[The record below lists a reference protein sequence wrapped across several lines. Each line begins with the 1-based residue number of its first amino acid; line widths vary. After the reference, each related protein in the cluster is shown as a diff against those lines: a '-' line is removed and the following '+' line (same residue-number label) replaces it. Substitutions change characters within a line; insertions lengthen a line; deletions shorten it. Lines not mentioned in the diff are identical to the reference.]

1 MSDSP
6 FIHLAVRSSYSLLE
20 SMITTAKLTAWLE
33 ENAMPAVAVTDRNSL
48 FGALELSEKLSGA
61 GIQPIMACC
70 FDVWDGLPKSE
81 PTRLSLY
88 AQNAQGYARL
98 MQLSSEAYLDSS
110 DGVPCLHKKHVST
123 HTDGLIVLTGGAEG
137 SAGKLAARGK
147 IDEARAELQA
157 LADAYPDRCY
167 VEITRHGG
175 AAEITSEPVLVELAY
190 ELGIPLVATHDARFL
205 AASDAGAHDALMC
218 ISNGEYLGQEDRQ
231 RVEPSQYLKSAEDMC
246 ALFEDLPEAIA
257 NTSVIAQRC
266 AIKAEPHKPILPSF
280 AEKNRSE
287 ADALRDIASKGLET
301 RLEEADHLY
310 AERDTYFER
319 LNYELGIIE
328 NMGFPGY
335 FLIVADFIHWS
346 KEQGIPVGPGRG
358 SGAGSLVAWSLLI
371 TDLDPLRFDLLFE
384 RFLNPERVSMPDFD
398 IDFCQERRGEVI
410 RYVRD
415 KYGADSV
422 AMIITF
428 GTLQAKA
435 VVRDVGRVM
444 QMPYGQVDRLAKL
457 IPFNPANPP
466 KLQDAIDEE
475 PKFDEEIEKDSR
487 VRELLDIA
495 LSLEG
500 LYRNAG
506 THAAGVVIGDRPL
519 QEIVPLYSDPRAELP
534 ATQFNMK
541 WAEKA
546 GLVKFDFLGL
556 KTLTVIDRA
565 LKFIRRDGRDV
576 GPEWRSFE
584 DTQTYDL
591 MASGNTLGVFQLEG
605 AGMRDTLKRIK
616 PSNIEDVIAIISLY
630 RPGPMDN
637 IPVFAAGKDDPNT
650 VTYQHPALKPILEA
664 TYGVPVY
671 QEQVMRM
678 AQEIAGYSLGEAD
691 LLRRAMG
698 KKIAS
703 EMDAQ
708 RVRFVSGAKEI
719 KDIEPDLAN
728 SIFDTMAKFAGYGF
742 NKSHAA
748 AYAVIGYHTA
758 YLKAHFPV
766 EFLAASMSLD
776 IGNTDKLAAFFM
788 DARRMGVKILAPCV
802 NASTPD
808 FDVRDGA
815 VVYALGALKGVGL
828 EAMRSLESERNENGA
843 FKDLHDLAGR
853 VDPKA
858 INKKCLEQLSRA
870 GAMDALEANRAR
882 ALAAAPTLASIAAS
896 AEADRAGGQGGLFG
910 DAEPAIRSSLPSATA
925 WNAQTKLDHEFKSVG
940 FYFSGHPLDDV
951 LDGIDESRI
960 TLAMDLEDN
969 AVHDKPLELIG
980 VVRKRDE
987 RPSRNGG
994 KFAFITLSDPTGEI
1008 ELIVQPEMLYVVRE
1022 KLDPGSQVK
1031 VTVRVRKNGDEIRLS
1046 AMTVDALSKARIGRR
1061 TKALKVRLA
1070 KGSDPAQVASIAR
1083 RLKEVPGNER
1093 GEIYLEIPAGENEIV
1108 IVRLP
1113 ETYST
1118 SLAARQALKD
1128 ASGVEHVVDG
1138 ESLAA

>member
-1 MSDSP
+1 MPDSS
-6 FIHLAVRSSYSLLE
+6 FIHLAIRSSYSLLE
-20 SMITTAKLTAWLE
+20 SMVTTKKLTSWLTE
-33 ENAMPAVAVTDRNSL
+33 QGMPAVAVTDRNNMY
-48 FGALELSEKLSGA
+48 GALEMSENLSGA

-70 FDVWDGLPKSE
+70 FDVHDGTPKMT
-81 PTRLSLY
+81 PARVSLY
-88 AQNAQGYARL
+88 AQNSAGYARL
-98 MQLSSEAYLDSS
+98 LELSSFAYLEAD
-110 DGVPCLHKKHVST
+110 DGVPKLKKEHLLEK
-123 HTDGLIVLTGGAEG
+123 TDGLILFTGGAEG
-137 SAGKLAARGK
+137 EVGRYAAKGK
-147 IDEARAELQA
+147 IDEAREA
-157 LADAYPDRCY
+157 LATLAEAYPNRCY
-167 VEITRHGG
+167 VEIMRHGTV
-175 AAEITSEPVLVELAY
+175 AEIHSEPVLIDLAY
-190 ELGIPLVATHDARFL
+190 ELGLPLVATHDVRFL
-205 AASDAGAHDALMC
+205 KASDIGAHDALMC
-218 ISNGEYLGQEDRQ
+218 ISNGEYLGQVDRQ
-231 RVEPSQYLKSAEDMC
+231 RCEPTQYLKTEEEMV
-246 ALFEDLPEAIA
+246 ALFSDLPEAIESTTEVA
-257 NTSVIAQRC
+257 RRC
-266 AIKAEPHKPILPSF
+266 AIKAETHKPILPSF
-280 AEKNRSE
+280 AEKNKSESEALREIAKKGLEQRLSE
-287 ADALRDIASKGLET
+287 ADK
-301 RLEEADHLY
+301 LY
-310 AERDTYFER
+310 AEREAYFER
-319 LNYELGIIE
+319 LDYELGIIE
-328 NMGFPGY
+328 GMGFPGY

-346 KEQGIPVGPGRG
+346 KVQEIPVGPGRG

-466 KLQDAIDEE
+466 TLQEAIDDE
-475 PKFDEEIEKDSR
+475 PKFDEEMERDSR

-495 LSLEG
+495 LALEG

-519 QEIVPLYSDPRAELP
+519 TEIVPLYADPRAELP

-565 LKFIRRDGRDV
+565 LKFIRREGKDV
-576 GPEWRSFE
+576 GPEWRTF
-584 DTQTYDL
+584 DDDATYDL
-591 MASGNTLGVFQLEG
+591 MASGYTLGVFQLEG

-616 PSNIEDVIAIISLY
+616 PGNIEDVIAIISLY

-637 IPVFAAGKDDPNT
+637 IPVFAAGKEDPNT
-650 VTYQHPALKPILEA
+650 VTYQHPSLKPILEA

-708 RVRFVSGAKEI
+708 RVRFVSGAKEVQ
-719 KDIEPDLAN
+719 DIDADLAN

-758 YLKAHFPV
+758 YLKTHFPV

-788 DARRMGVKILAPCV
+788 DARRMGVKVLAPCI
-802 NASTPD
+802 NSSTPD

-828 EAMRSLESERNENGA
+828 EAMRVLEAERVASGA
-843 FKDLHDLAGR
+843 FKDLHDLAER
-853 VDPKA
+853 ADPKS

-870 GAMDALEANRAR
+870 GAMDKLEPNRAR
-882 ALAAAPTLASIAAS
+882 ALAAAPTLSSIAAS

-910 DAEPAIRSSLPSATA
+910 DAEPAMRTRLPSATA
-925 WNAQTKLDHEFKSVG
+925 WNAARKLDAELKSIG

-951 LDGIDESRI
+951 LDGIDETRI
-960 TLAMDLEDN
+960 TLAMQLQDN

-994 KFAFITLSDPTGEI
+994 KFAFITLSDPTGEL
-1008 ELIVQPEMLYVVRE
+1008 ELIVQPEMLYEVRD

-1031 VTVRVRKNGDEIRLS
+1031 ITVKVRKNGDEIRLS
-1046 AMTVDALSKARIGRR
+1046 AMTVDELSKAKVGRR
-1061 TKALKVRLA
+1061 TQALRVRLA
-1070 KGSDPAQVASIAR
+1070 RGSDPAEVASIAR
-1083 RLKEVPGNER
+1083 RLKEIPGNER
-1093 GEIYLEIPAGENEIV
+1093 GQIFLELPTADNKIV
-1108 IVRLP
+1108 VVQLP

-1128 ASGVEHVVDG
+1128 ASGVEQVLDG
-1138 ESLAA
+1138 KSIAA

>member
-1 MSDSP
+1 M
-6 FIHLAVRSSYSLLE
+6 LR
-20 SMITTAKLTAWLE
+20 
-33 ENAMPAVAVTDRNSL
+33 
-48 FGALELSEKLSGA
+48 
-61 GIQPIMACC
+61 Q
-70 FDVWDGLPKSE
+70 
-81 PTRLSLY
+81 
-88 AQNAQGYARL
+88 
-98 MQLSSEAYLDSS
+98 
-110 DGVPCLHKKHVST
+110 
-123 HTDGLIVLTGGAEG
+123 
-137 SAGKLAARGK
+137 
-147 IDEARAELQA
+147 
-157 LADAYPDRCY
+157 AYPDRCY

-175 AAEITSEPVLVELAY
+175 NAEIIAEPILVDLAY
-190 ELGIPLVATHDARFL
+190 ELDLPLVATHDARFL
-205 AASDAGAHDALMC
+205 RPGDAGAHDALMC
-218 ISNGEYLGQEDRQ
+218 IRNGEYLGQEDRQ
-231 RVEPSQYLKSAEDMC
+231 KVSQSQYLKTAEEMRE
-246 ALFEDLPEAIA
+246 LFSDLPEAIE
-257 NTSVIAQRC
+257 NTAIVARRC
-266 AIKAEPHKPILPSF
+266 AIKAETHKPILPSF
-280 AEKNRSE
+280 AEKNKSESE
-287 ADALRDIASKGLET
+287 ALREIALQGLED
-301 RLEEADHLY
+301 RLAEADKLY
-310 AERDTYFER
+310 AEREVYLER
-319 LNYELGIIE
+319 LDYELGIIE
-328 NMGFPGY
+328 GMGFPGY
-335 FLIVADFIHWS
+335 FLIVADFIKWS
-346 KEQGIPVGPGRG
+346 KEQEIPVGPGRG

-466 KLQDAIDEE
+466 KLEDAIADE
-475 PKFDEEIEKDSR
+475 PKFDEEIDKDSR

-495 LSLEG
+495 LALEG

-519 QEIVPLYSDPRAELP
+519 QEIVPLYADPRAELP

-576 GPEWRSFE
+576 GPEWRSF
-584 DTQTYDL
+584 DDQATYEL
-591 MASGNTLGVFQLEG
+591 MASGATLGVFQLEG

-616 PSNIEDVIAIISLY
+616 PGNIEDVIAIISLY

-637 IPVFAAGKDDPNT
+637 IPVFAAGKEDPST
-650 VTYQHPALKPILEA
+650 VTYQHPSLKPILEA

-708 RVRFVSGAKEI
+708 RIRFVSGAKEVQ
-719 KDIEPDLAN
+719 DIGPDLAN

-758 YLKAHFPV
+758 YLKTHFPV

-788 DARRMGVKILAPCV
+788 DARKLGVNVLAPCV
-802 NASTPD
+802 NSATPD

-815 VVYALGALKGVGL
+815 IVYALGALKGVGL
-828 EAMRSLESERNENGA
+828 EAMRALLQERETSGA
-843 FKDLHDLAGR
+843 FKDLHDFAER
-853 VDPKA
+853 VDPKS

-870 GAMDALEANRAR
+870 GALDALEDNRAR
-882 ALAAAPTLASIAAS
+882 ALASAPMLSSIAAS

-910 DAEPAIRSSLPSATA
+910 DAEPAIRVQLPSVPA

-960 TLAMDLEDN
+960 TLAMDLEEN
-969 AVHDKPLELIG
+969 AENDKPLELIG

-1008 ELIVQPEMLYVVRE
+1008 ELIVQPEMLYEVRE
-1022 KLDPGSQVK
+1022 SLDPGSQVK
-1031 VTVRVRKNGDEIRLS
+1031 VTVKVRKTGDEIRLS
-1046 AMTVDALSKARIGRR
+1046 AMTVEELSRAKIGRR
-1061 TKALKVRLA
+1061 TKALRVRLA
-1070 KGSDPAQVASIAR
+1070 KGSDPSDIASIAQ
-1083 RLKEVPGNER
+1083 RLKTIPGNER
-1093 GEIYLEIPAGENEIV
+1093 GQIYLEMQSQTGEIV
-1108 IVRLP
+1108 TIQLP

-1118 SLAARQALKD
+1118 NLAARQALKD
-1128 ASGVEHVVDG
+1128 ASGVEQVIDG
-1138 ESLAA
+1138 ESIAA

>member
-1 MSDSP
+1 MTDSP
-6 FIHLAVRSSYSLLE
+6 FVHLAVRSSYSLLE
-20 SMITTAKLTAWLE
+20 SMITTKKLAAWLE
-33 ENAMPAVAVTDRNSL
+33 AQDMPAVAVTDRNNL
-48 FGALELSEKLSGA
+48 YGALEMSEALSAA

-70 FDVWDGLPKSE
+70 FDVWDGAPKSE

-88 AQNAQGYARL
+88 AQNEQGYARL
-98 MQLSSEAYLDSS
+98 LELSSAAYIETT
-110 DGVPCLHKKHVST
+110 DGVPRLHRDHVFEKT
-123 HTDGLIVLTGGAEG
+123 GGLIVLTGGVEG
-137 SAGKLAARGK
+137 LVGSLAARGK
-147 IDEARAELQA
+147 IDEARRVLEA
-157 LADAYPDRCY
+157 LKDAYPDRCY

-175 AAEITSEPVLVELAY
+175 NLEISAEAVLIDLAY
-190 ELGIPLVATHDARFL
+190 ELGLPLVATHDARFL
-205 AASDAGAHDALMC
+205 NGGDAGAHDALMC
-218 ISNGEYLGQEDRQ
+218 IRNGEYLGQEDRQ
-231 RVEPSQYLKSAEDMC
+231 KVAPSQYLKTAEEMC
-246 ALFEDLPEAIA
+246 ELFADLPEAIE
-257 NTSVIAQRC
+257 NTLAIARRC
-266 AIKAEPHKPILPSF
+266 AIKAETHKPILPSF
-280 AEKNRSE
+280 AQKDKSE
-287 ADALRDIASKGLET
+287 AEALHEIAKQGLER
-301 RLEEADHLY
+301 RLQEADKLY
-310 AERDTYFER
+310 AERDEYFER
-319 LNYELGIIE
+319 LDYELSIIE
-328 NMGFPGY
+328 GMGFPGY
-335 FLIVADFIHWS
+335 FLIVADFIKWS
-346 KEQGIPVGPGRG
+346 KEQDIPVGPGRG

-398 IDFCQERRGEVI
+398 IDFCQERRSEVI

-466 KLQDAIDEE
+466 KLEDAIADE
-475 PKFDEEIEKDSR
+475 PKFDEEIDKDSR

-495 LSLEG
+495 LALEG

-519 QEIVPLYSDPRAELP
+519 QEIVPLYADPRAELP

-576 GPEWRSFE
+576 GPEWRSFDDE
-584 DTQTYDL
+584 ATYEL
-591 MASGNTLGVFQLEG
+591 MASGATLGVFQLEG

-637 IPVFAAGKDDPNT
+637 IPVFAAGKEDPST
-650 VTYQHPALKPILEA
+650 VTYQHPSLKPILEA

-708 RVRFVSGAKEI
+708 RIRFVSGAK
-719 KDIEPDLAN
+719 DVQGIEPNLAN

-758 YLKAHFPV
+758 YLKTHFPV

-788 DARRMGVKILAPCV
+788 DARKLGVKVLAPCV
-802 NASTPD
+802 NSATPD
-808 FDVRDGA
+808 FDVRDGS

-828 EAMRSLESERNENGA
+828 EAMRSLQEERDKSGE
-843 FKDLHDLAGR
+843 FKDLNDFADR
-853 VDPKA
+853 VDPRA
-858 INKKCLEQLSRA
+858 INKKCLEQLARA
-870 GAMDALEANRAR
+870 GAFDVLETNRAR
-882 ALAAAPTLASIAAS
+882 TLASAPMLASMAAS

-910 DAEPAIRSSLPSATA
+910 DSEPAIRVNLPSAPA
-925 WNAQTKLDHEFKSVG
+925 WNSQTKLDHEFKSIG

-960 TLAMDLEDN
+960 TLAMDLEEN
-969 AVHDKPLELIG
+969 AENDKPLELIG

-1008 ELIVQPEMLYVVRE
+1008 ELIVQPEMLYDVRE
-1022 KLDPGSQVK
+1022 SLDPGSQVK
-1031 VTVRVRKNGDEIRLS
+1031 VTVKVRKNGDEIRLS
-1046 AMTVDALSKARIGRR
+1046 AMTVEELSRAKIGRR
-1061 TKALKVRLA
+1061 TKALRVRLA
-1070 KGSDPAQVASIAR
+1070 HGSDPADIASIAQ
-1083 RLKEVPGNER
+1083 RLKTVPGNER
-1093 GEIYLEIPAGENEIV
+1093 GEIYLEMPTKTGEIV
-1108 IVRLP
+1108 IIQLP

-1118 SLAARQALKD
+1118 NLAARQALKD
-1128 ASGVEHVVDG
+1128 ASGVEQVVDG
-1138 ESLAA
+1138 ESIAA